1 MRLLSGFGDWHRFT
15 SLILGMARDLN
26 EILSELGGRKWKAK
40 FGDRL
45 LQARDGDWKAVAEI
59 ADYLRQDDL
68 NRYHRVLAKELYQ
81 WLVDEG
87 YGLYY
92 AYLCDIMHRLDP
104 SLPYT
109 ETDVNLL
116 LPYCQQGG
124 SYVFG
129 VLVKAIQSDTE
140 LLDRYKD
147 QVLLVFKQMTN
158 GHPEDNWELSLWYD
172 VLILDERMEYSAEKR
187 NAALADMEGCIQYG
201 NDPYVA
207 VRYLEETVRRNQSSQ
222 ESWDFGN
229 ALSVLSCSVDDQDY
243 WFYKGLCALCVANY
257 SEAFN
262 SFGIGKD
269 KRSRLARAYCLIH
282 GMGTPVDHT
291 VARAILKD
299 YPDDAFA
306 LYLLAVSLFR
316 TADHP
321 KELPPEV
328 TELLEESKRL
338 GYKAAGITL
347 GQMKLICC
355 FSELDDEKRES
366 ILDEIRSL
374 DLGIGYASICAV
386 NCFFVYC
393 RCLNR
398 VLESFRLG
406 SSVTGYSVEEYL
418 RSKEIRLAKKIMGI
432 KYNRVLPLTGY
443 SRALM
448 RSNVV
453 KEPATEDYIDGLY
466 GFNQSPI
473 LRKWAVEKALIGILF
488 EGYCTR
494 TDYVLQLLRN
504 MGRSE
509 KELLLLDIAIHI
521 LEHDELYSLRKT
533 LGKGFLNVFGEE
545 IKDPLIK
552 LLRAKCCLDRSYE
565 KEASQELRKTLRA
578 TAKVKDYLLIELR
591 NRMIQYDSLEDK
603 IPLIMDQ
610 SPINETNEDLLLH
623 TVGYAFFDYNY

>member
-1 MRLLSGFGDWHRFT
+1 M
-15 SLILGMARDLN
+15 
-26 EILSELGGRKWKAK
+26 
-40 FGDRL
+40 
-45 LQARDGDWKAVAEI
+45 
-59 ADYLRQDDL
+59 
-68 NRYHRVLAKELYQ
+68 
-81 WLVDEG
+81 
-87 YGLYY
+87 
-92 AYLCDIMHRLDP
+92 
-104 SLPYT
+104 
-109 ETDVNLL
+109 
-116 LPYCQQGG
+116 
-124 SYVFG
+124 
-129 VLVKAIQSDTE
+129 
-140 LLDRYKD
+140 
-147 QVLLVFKQMTN
+147 
-158 GHPEDNWELSLWYD
+158 
-172 VLILDERMEYSAEKR
+172 
-187 NAALADMEGCIQYG
+187 
-201 NDPYVA
+201 
-207 VRYLEETVRRNQSSQ
+207 
-222 ESWDFGN
+222 
-229 ALSVLSCSVDDQDY
+229 
-243 WFYKGLCALCVANY
+243 
-257 SEAFN
+257 
-262 SFGIGKD
+262 
-269 KRSRLARAYCLIH
+269 
-282 GMGTPVDHT
+282 
-291 VARAILKD
+291 
-299 YPDDAFA
+299 
-306 LYLLAVSLFR
+306 
-316 TADHP
+316 
-321 KELPPEV
+321 
-328 TELLEESKRL
+328 
-338 GYKAAGITL
+338 
-347 GQMKLICC
+347 
-355 FSELDDEKRES
+355 
-366 ILDEIRSL
+366 
-374 DLGIGYASICAV
+374 GIGYASICAV

-432 KYNRVLPLTGY
+432 KYNRVLPLTAY

-453 KEPATEDYIDGLY
+453 KELATEDYIDGFY
-466 GFNQSPI
+466 GFNQSPV
-473 LRKWAVEKALIGILF
+473 LRKWAVEKAVIGILF